1 MNIIQNFIIR
11 VSKNKPLIGP
21 LENKLEHV
29 LIIAGRRFELAMAVL
44 VSLVSVNA
52 KLSSDS
58 EALALTGTKEAR
70 TAIADEDRAV
80 LLILCTKVILQ
91 MPTQATC

>member
-1 MNIIQNFIIR
+1 
-11 VSKNKPLIGP
+11 
-21 LENKLEHV
+21 
-29 LIIAGRRFELAMAVL
+29 MAVL

-80 LLILCTKVILQ
+80 LSILCTKVILQ
-91 MPTQATC
+91 MPTASNVLMEIWQCFALLVK

>member
-1 MNIIQNFIIR
+1 
-11 VSKNKPLIGP
+11 
-21 LENKLEHV
+21 
-29 LIIAGRRFELAMAVL
+29 MAVL

-70 TAIADEDRAV
+70 TAIADEDLAV
-80 LLILCTKVILQ
+80 LLILYTKGILQ
-91 MPTQATC
+91 MPTASNVLMEIWQCFALLVK

>member
-1 MNIIQNFIIR
+1 
-11 VSKNKPLIGP
+11 
-21 LENKLEHV
+21 
-29 LIIAGRRFELAMAVL
+29 MAVL

-58 EALALTGTKEAR
+58 ETLALTGTKEAR

-80 LLILCTKVILQ
+80 LSILYCKENMLKIDANPLKPIPVEVRGVFLFLFTKVILQ
-91 MPTQATC
+91 IHARF

>member
-1 MNIIQNFIIR
+1 
-11 VSKNKPLIGP
+11 
-21 LENKLEHV
+21 
-29 LIIAGRRFELAMAVL
+29 MAVL

-80 LLILCTKVILQ
+80 LSILYTKGILQ
-91 MPTQATC
+91 MPTASNVLMEIWQCFALLVK

>member
-1 MNIIQNFIIR
+1 
-11 VSKNKPLIGP
+11 
-21 LENKLEHV
+21 
-29 LIIAGRRFELAMAVL
+29 MAVL

-70 TAIADEDRAV
+70 TAIADEDLAV
-80 LLILCTKVILQ
+80 LSILYTKVILQ
-91 MPTQATC
+91 MPTASNVLMEIWQCFALLVK

>member
-1 MNIIQNFIIR
+1 MLVI
-11 VSKNKPLIGP
+11 
-21 LENKLEHV
+21 
-29 LIIAGRRFELAMAVL
+29 IIAGRRFELAMAVL

-80 LLILCTKVILQ
+80 LSILYTKVILQ
-91 MPTQATC
+91 MPTASNVLMEIWQCFALLVK